1 MHGKLDINVRVN
13 NMQLQSIS
21 IKNFRLLRNIS
32 LSLESDSTV
41 IVGRNNS
48 GKTSL
53 TEFLRILLAAKGN
66 FRFEDFS
73 LSALEEFIWAHELFV
88 REEGLEHIRN
98 VLPEI
103 SASLYISYEADES
116 FGALSHFVID
126 LNEDCKQACVNVK
139 FGLKAGK
146 IDEFFSDSPKTLR
159 VEKGEVLSS
168 IKNKILS
175 LFELTVEAQDPENE
189 NNKKIVSYSNL
200 ESIIKVDFIDAQRIL
215 DNGEKPILGKVLEE
229 LFQSASK
236 HNKGSSQKDIAEALC
251 VATKDVERNINT
263 EFNAN
268 LNNLAPIFDKF
279 NYPGLVDPHLQ
290 TETELDVSKLLSN
303 HTSIFYKGSNGV
315 NLPEKFNGLGSRNLL
330 FMLLKLYEFYQVLS
344 VIQPQPCVHLII
356 IEEPEAHLHPQMQSV
371 FIRQL
376 TAIRESLSDDNSCSS
391 QYMVTTHS
399 SHLANEAGFSAI
411 RYFLT
416 RGNSAS
422 AYSRFTEIRNLR
434 ELYELPATASAEDK
448 RKAKANK
455 EFLHKYLTQ
464 TKCDLFF
471 ADQAILIEGATERLI
486 LPEMIRKLDDNS
498 DGEYALGRGY
508 ITTIEVGGAY
518 AQIFFPLLKFLELPS
533 LVITDID
540 STNLPNRKKCKVSDG
555 DGTSNSC
562 LKNWFDK
569 KVSPSQLL
577 VMSAENKTD
586 ANIRLAYQIP
596 HIDSD
601 ACGRSFEDAF
611 MLANV
616 ELFDITGTSQGERES
631 QAWDDAANADKTDFA
646 IRYSIE
652 ETTWVIPR
660 YINEGLEWL
669 AKFCKPTVLNVE
681 KQPEQQ
687 QEAEQ
692 QLVPVLDMAGEN
704 S

>member
-1 MHGKLDINVRVN
+1 ME
-13 NMQLQSIS
+13 LQSVS
-21 IKNFRLLRNIS
+21 IKNFRLLKNVS

-53 TEFLRILLAAKGN
+53 TEFLRILLASKGN

-73 LSALEEFIWAHELFV
+73 LSVLDEFVWAHELFV
-88 REEGLEHIRN
+88 RDEDLEDIRN
-98 VLPEI
+98 ALPEI
-103 SASLYISYEADES
+103 SASLYISYGADES

-126 LNEDCKQACVNVK
+126 LNEDCNLACVNIK
-139 FGLKAGK
+139 FGLKPGQ
-146 IDEFFSDSPKTLR
+146 IDEFFSDTPNTLR
-159 VEKGEVLSS
+159 VEKDEILLS
-168 IKNKILS
+168 IKNKVLS
-175 LFELTVEAQDPENE
+175 LFELTIEAQDPEDE
-189 NNKKIVSYSNL
+189 NNRKIVSYSNL
-200 ESIIKVDFIDAQRIL
+200 ESIIKIDFIDAQRVL

-236 HNKGSSQKDIAEALC
+236 HNTGSSQKDIAEALC
-251 VATKDVERNINT
+251 AATKDVEININA

-303 HTSIFYKGSNGV
+303 HTTIFYKGSNGI

-344 VIQPQPCVHLII
+344 VMQPQPCVHLII
-356 IEEPEAHLHPQMQSV
+356 IEEPEAHLHPQMQSI

-376 TAIRESLSDDNSCSS
+376 TAIRESLSEGNSCSS

-434 ELYELPATASAEDK
+434 ELYELPTSANSEEK
-448 RKAKANK
+448 RGAKANK

-486 LPEMIRKLDDNS
+486 LPEMIRKLDNNN

-518 AQIFFPLLKFLELPS
+518 AQIFFSLLKFLELPS

-540 STNLPNRKKCKVSDG
+540 STNLPSGSTKRKKCKVSDG

-562 LKNWFDK
+562 LKNWFNK

-577 VMSAENKTD
+577 VMDSKNKTD

-596 HIDSD
+596 HTDSD

-616 ELFDITGTSQGERES
+616 ELFDITGRSQSERES
-631 QAWDDAANADKTDFA
+631 QAWNEAANADKTDFA
-646 IRYSIE
+646 IKYSIE
-652 ETTWVIPR
+652 ETNWVIPR

-669 AKFCKPTVLNVE
+669 AGFCKPTVLNVE
-681 KQPEQQ
+681 EQSEQSEQPEQQ
-687 QEAEQ
+687 LE
-692 QLVPVLDMAGEN
+692 PVLEVVGEN
-704 S
+704 